1 MLDAVH
7 ARDAVANRD
16 DAPDFGDIDVDS
28 EAADLLADDLGNLV
42 CFDVHLQ

>member
-1 MLDAVH
+1 MPSPIEMML
-7 ARDAVANRD
+7 
-16 DAPDFGDIDVDS
+16 PTSGDVDVDR

>member
-1 MLDAVH
+1 MH

-42 CFDVHLQ
+42 CFDVHLL